1 MAEASTRIQP
11 LPIIV
16 GVVAVL
22 IGGMLSTLNGRLLSV
37 SLPDLRGALHL
48 SVDEA
53 AWIPTSYNMAIMFIG
68 AFSVYLGALLGV
80 RRVLLAGSLAYAAAS
95 VLLPLASGY
104 PALIALQI
112 IAGLSSGTF
121 YPLTLSFILTNVP
134 SRYSYLGLAA
144 YSLTIL
150 FSANI
155 ASQLSAWLLEALS
168 WAWIFRSLAW
178 ASVLMFLCVHF
189 AMPRVP
195 LPKPNPK
202 LHISWRGFLY
212 WSFGLALLY
221 GSLDLGERV
230 RWLDSPTFAALLV
243 AGLFLV
249 LMSFVRRHSDPNPLI
264 ALPFVRN
271 RSTLLLGVVLFTFR
285 FFLLSTALLIPQFL
299 AGVQG
304 LRDEQIGPVLAIVA
318 VLQCGLAW
326 IVASA
331 LREVDNRLLMAGG
344 FAAIGITAFLCSR
357 LSAGWAP
364 GTYVPYTVMLAAGES
379 FAMLGMV
386 GSLVLQ
392 VIGSG
397 AVSASGKPQR
407 PFDLLTFSGFFHT
420 VRIMGGQVGTVLMLH
435 LLSERT
441 KFHAAILSAETAPSR
456 LPVADFLRG
465 TSAVFRSGGTDASH
479 TAGLGGYLLGA
490 TVRRQASVLA
500 FADCFTVIAWAS
512 VVVLVLMAFVR
523 LRITSFKGLA

>member
-1 MAEASTRIQP
+1 
-11 LPIIV
+11 
-16 GVVAVL
+16 
-22 IGGMLSTLNGRLLSV
+22 
-37 SLPDLRGALHL
+37 
-48 SVDEA
+48 
-53 AWIPTSYNMAIMFIG
+53 
-68 AFSVYLGALLGV
+68 
-80 RRVLLAGSLAYAAAS
+80 
-95 VLLPLASGY
+95 
-104 PALIALQI
+104 
-112 IAGLSSGTF
+112 
-121 YPLTLSFILTNVP
+121 
-134 SRYSYLGLAA
+134 
-144 YSLTIL
+144 
-150 FSANI
+150 
-155 ASQLSAWLLEALS
+155 
-168 WAWIFRSLAW
+168 
-178 ASVLMFLCVHF
+178 
-189 AMPRVP
+189 
-195 LPKPNPK
+195 
-202 LHISWRGFLY
+202 
-212 WSFGLALLY
+212 
-221 GSLDLGERV
+221 
-230 RWLDSPTFAALLV
+230 
-243 AGLFLV
+243 
-249 LMSFVRRHSDPNPLI
+249 
-264 ALPFVRN
+264 
-271 RSTLLLGVVLFTFR
+271 
-285 FFLLSTALLIPQFL
+285 
-299 AGVQG
+299 
-304 LRDEQIGPVLAIVA
+304 VLAIVA